1 MFSKTSGLLYLCLFL
16 ALPMRAQ
23 ELHHQM
29 LSAQG
34 GSFELQNGYHVS
46 QTIGQQ
52 SSIGNGDNQKFS
64 IIQGFQQ
71 SKWATLITNNPVS
84 ELQSITVFPNP
95 FLETVNF
102 EWSAAIQGEV
112 TIQLYNVSGQLVLT
126 RKVIPS
132 NNRIQL
138 QLALLSRGV
147 YLVQIRSKRGA
158 YYTKI
163 IKK

>member
-1 MFSKTSGLLYLCLFL
+1 MFSKIPSLLYLCLFL
-16 ALPMRAQ
+16 ALPIRAQ

-34 GSFELQNGYHVS
+34 GSFELQNGYRVS

-52 SSIGNGDNQKFS
+52 SSIGTKGGQKFS

-71 SKWATLITNNPVS
+71 SKWATLIRNNPVS
-84 ELQSITVFPNP
+84 ELQRITVFPNP

-102 EWSAAIQGEV
+102 EWSEAIDGEV
-112 TIQLYNVSGQLVLT
+112 TIQLYSVSGQLVLT
-126 RKVIPS
+126 SRVMLS

-138 QLALLSRGV
+138 QLPLLSRGV
-147 YLVQIRSKRGA
+147 YLVQIRSKRGT

-163 IKK
+163 IKE